1 MNNKIF
7 KIALGLTLTLAAFGA
22 KAQKNYTEGV
32 ITYSTTTAAGSA
44 DSKILFRGDSSAQ
57 VIVSGPAT
65 IKLITTA
72 KHTYFAVL
80 VDVPVANNMK
90 KAAVLTPDEIDQ
102 ASEDIPKFTFTPS
115 ADTKQIAGY
124 NCKKFTAKDAKSGTD
139 VEVWVTNDI
148 SAPANTISSP
158 FASTGGF
165 PVQIT
170 TSQGGQKSDA
180 TLKSIV
186 DQKMPAGTFG
196 VPAGYDRITYDELKA
211 MRGK

>member
-1 MNNKIF
+1 MNNKIL
-7 KIALGLTLTLAAFGA
+7 KIALGLTFTLAAFGA

-32 ITYSTTTAAGSA
+32 ITYSTSTPAGNA
-44 DSKILFRGDSSAQ
+44 ESKINFRGDSSAQ
-57 VIVSGPAT
+57 IIVSGPAT

-80 VDVPVANNMK
+80 VDIPVASK
-90 KAAVLTPDEIDQ
+90 KLAAVLTPDEIDQ
-102 ASEDIPKFTFTPS
+102 ASEDIPKFTFTPGT
-115 ADTKQIAGY
+115 DTKQIAGY

-148 SAPANTISSP
+148 SAPTNTISSP

-170 TSQGGQKSDA
+170 TSQGGQKSDIV
-180 TLKSIV
+180 LKSIAE
-186 DQKMPAGTFG
+186 QKMPAGSFG
-196 VPAGYDRITYDELKA
+196 VPSGYDRITYDELKA